1 MQEKYST
8 TTDRLERLRQK
19 LLDLTTNNRMLSY
32 RHPRAS
38 CLRVIDELPGVLFQ
52 AMQDGQS
59 LTFEPVPE
67 PSRRDLEN
75 WSNQNPSQVPRAGEP
90 SEIKK
95 PDGATWA
102 RHLGFHVNFALPVE
116 VDSFERSDRHADKKI
131 QTVHYADELDARLR
145 KIRAAGRTAIEE
157 SGANMLYAAF
167 GFLEWRDSNSAKAHQ
182 APLVMMPVELDR
194 EVVRGGQYRTKIR
207 WTNED
212 IQPNLSLKKKLEEFN
227 IALPELEEE
236 QSLEEFFTKVA
247 RAVKDKPDWIVRR
260 YVTLGLFEFGK
271 ILLYLD
277 LDPQR
282 WPSNGKIQDHPL
294 VKHILEGGQNN
305 GAEERHTGFG
315 GTEEDLTPSAIA
327 SRDLTLELVDRADSS
342 QCEALDVA
350 LAGRN
355 LVIEGPPGTGKSQT
369 ITNLVA
375 AALARGKTVLFVA
388 EKLAALEVVRRR
400 MRELGLGEFC
410 LELHSHK
417 TRKTELLE
425 DIADRIRL
433 SANTRSSRLIES
445 ALARLESKRQ
455 SLTDYIDIVSGQ
467 AGAFDGLYVS
477 EALMQAGRARRKLGA
492 EVKNIEREVE
502 GMISPENMKWAEFKD
517 AKARIKLFQDAFR
530 SLNVTGSAYTHP
542 WAGISAASVLPHDTD
557 RIVSLSENWA
567 NTAQSLAAQ
576 LEKIDLQTVSSQE
589 LTRTEEGL
597 VTLDLLLEHFETV
610 ENVAN
615 MVEDRLGLKVN
626 RSANGIAKLVSIVE
640 ACCAAPVQ
648 NLGSRNPYCM
658 SKGVSTWLKEHAA
671 RLARLNTNKDD
682 CFKVFKESASLSNL
696 DDLEEWAAALG
707 QRSLF
712 SRIGKRWKVASASW
726 TSLARPAYLSAKPLE
741 RARLFLNLRQLLQ
754 DTRSLIDD
762 QEVAVKL
769 GKEAAKLDYDTAP
782 LIEVAEWTDRVRSSL
797 PPELSEKLLNGSS
810 EALAK
815 IANLE
820 MGQSESFARLMKS
833 SFLNDGTTFWDS
845 SLRSLLPKE
854 LVNLASRAG
863 MGGAWKELL
872 VGIRACVQNY
882 ELLEQAEKSFKEA
895 TDYDHSRWFNGTKP
909 GHNEVATRA
918 ARAAEHG
925 SALPKWLDFDRIRQ
939 LSSSRS
945 ENSLVDAAA
954 RGTINLDVLE
964 TSFDF
969 LVFDSLARMAFKQSP
984 SLLSISG
991 KSMDALRAEYRALD
1005 GEVMELRRAAIAAKL
1020 VERRPPAGRQTGL
1033 KSDLTEMALIRSELS
1048 KQRRH
1053 IPLRQLVTRAGK
1065 SLQALKPCFMM
1076 GPLSVAQYIAPG
1088 NLNFD
1093 LVIMDEASQ
1102 MRPEEAIGALARG
1115 GQAIVVGDPK
1125 QLPPTSFFDRIAE
1138 NSGDD
1143 DSDDEITLA
1152 EDSKSIL
1159 ELAESIFDRRILRWH
1174 YRSRHEALI
1183 AFSNREFY
1191 KDQLIV
1197 FPSPAGQASRYGIGW
1212 NFVSDGVANKG
1223 VNPAEAR
1230 RVAEAA
1236 ATILV
1241 EQKGRSLGVVAMNV
1255 KQAQRISDELS
1266 DLANK
1271 NRELAEALAKSE
1283 TDLRGE
1289 PFFVKNLENVQGDE
1303 RDIIMISMTYGPP
1316 TPGVKTP
1323 QNFGPINQETG
1334 WRRLNVLF
1342 TRAKERMEIFSS
1354 MRSMDVLPKEGGDRG
1369 PRSLKLFL
1377 NYAETGK
1384 LGVDPVI
1391 GVRPTG
1397 SDFEDAVL
1405 EGLAELGYECVPQLG
1420 VANYF
1425 LDIGVRDPGAPEEFI
1440 AAIECDGATY
1450 HSEKSAR
1457 DRDRLRQEHLENLG
1471 WSIIRV
1477 WSTDWF
1483 RGPQNEI
1490 ERVSSELK
1498 RLIQRR
1504 QELRERPR
1512 VHPEKAEEG
1521 QLGIIQTGRVDGK
1534 SAVVDPQPVEKSQ
1547 KISKI
1552 RGLTLDQARAELID
1566 LRENVIKKENPEA
1579 DLTRGFL
1586 RKTLLDELLRKRP
1599 SDLDEFRSSIRLDL
1613 REATDAQQLKK
1624 FHEQVF
1630 DILSKVDAT
1639 N

>member
-8 TTDRLERLRQK
+8 TSERLERLRQK

-52 AMQDGQS
+52 SMQDGQS
-59 LTFEPVPE
+59 LMFEPVPE

-75 WSNQNPSQVPRAGEP
+75 WSNQNPNQVPRAGEP
-90 SEIKK
+90 SEVKK

-102 RHLGFHVNFALPVE
+102 RHLGFQVNFDLPVE

-167 GFLEWRDSNSAKAHQ
+167 GFLEWRDPNSAKSHQ

-212 IQPNLSLKKKLEEFN
+212 LQPNLSLKKKLEEFN
-227 IALPELEEE
+227 ISLPELEDDEP
-236 QSLEEFFTKVA
+236 LEVFFTKVA
-247 RAVKDKPDWIVRR
+247 RAVKDKPDWFVRR

-282 WPSNGKIQDHPL
+282 WPGDRKIQEHPL
-294 VKHILEGGQNN
+294 VKNILEGGQNH
-305 GAEERHTGFG
+305 GAEEGHDGFG
-315 GTEEDLTPSAIA
+315 GPEIDLTPAAIA

-400 MRELGLGEFC
+400 MRELGLGDFC

-433 SANTRSSRLIES
+433 SANIRSSRQIES
-445 ALARLESKRQ
+445 ALARLEAKRK
-455 SLTDYIDIVSGQ
+455 SLTEYIDIVSAQ
-467 AGAFDGLYVS
+467 AGAFEGLYVS
-477 EALMQAGRARRKLGA
+477 EALMQAGRARRKLGP

-502 GMISPENMKWAEFKD
+502 GMISPESMKWAEFKD
-517 AKARIKLFQDAFR
+517 SKARLRLFREAFR
-530 SLNVTGSAYTHP
+530 SLNVSGSAYEHP
-542 WAGISAASVLPHDTD
+542 WSGISATSVLPHDAD
-557 RIVSLSENWA
+557 HIVSLSEKWA
-567 NTAQSLAAQ
+567 NTAQTLATQ
-576 LEKIDLQTVSSQE
+576 LEKIELHSVGYKD
-589 LTRTEEGL
+589 LTRAEEAL
-597 VTLDLLLEHFETV
+597 VTLDKLTEHFEIAERVANTV
-610 ENVAN
+610 E
-615 MVEDRLGLKVN
+615 DSLGFKLQ
-626 RSANGIAKLVSIVE
+626 RSADGIIKLCSIID
-640 ACCAAPVQ
+640 ACCAAPMQ
-648 NLGSRNPYCM
+648 SLGSRNPFCL

-671 RLARLNTNKDD
+671 RLSRLNTSKNE
-682 CFKVFKESASLSNL
+682 CFENFKESAFHSNV
-696 DDLEEWAAALG
+696 DDLEEWAAALS
-707 QRSLF
+707 QKSLL
-712 SRIGKRWKVASASW
+712 SRFGKRWKSASAAW
-726 TSLARPAYLSAKPLE
+726 TNLARPAKLSAKPFD
-741 RARLFLNLRQLLQ
+741 RARLFLSLRNLLQ

-769 GKEAAKLDYDTAP
+769 GNEAAKLNFDTAP
-782 LIEVAEWTDRVRSSL
+782 LVEVADWADHVRALL
-797 PPELSEKLLNGSS
+797 PHELVEKLLNGTS
-810 EALAK
+810 ESLLK
-815 IANLE
+815 IANMNAE
-820 MGQSESFARLMKS
+820 FSEYVGQLTKS
-833 SFLNDGTTFWDS
+833 SFSIDGTSFWDS
-845 SLRSLLPKE
+845 SLKSLLPKE
-854 LVNLASRAG
+854 FVSLASRAG
-863 MGGAWKELL
+863 MGPSWKELL
-872 VGIRACVQNY
+872 AGLRVCIQNF
-882 ELLEQAEKSFKEA
+882 ELLNAAEKSFREA
-895 TDYDHSRWFNGTKP
+895 TNYDPVRWFNGTMP
-909 GHNEVATRA
+909 EHSGVATRA
-918 ARAAEHG
+918 SLAAAHG
-925 SALPKWLDFDRIRQ
+925 PALPQWLDFDRILQ
-939 LSSSRS
+939 LSQNRN

-954 RGTINLDVLE
+954 RGTVKLDELE
-964 TSFDF
+964 TAFDF
-969 LVFDSLARMAFKQSP
+969 LVFDALARMAFKQSP

-991 KSMDALRAEYRALD
+991 KSMEALRSEYRALD

-1020 VERRPPAGRQTGL
+1020 VERKAPMGRQTGL
-1033 KSDLTEMALIRSELS
+1033 KSDLTEMSLIRSELS

-1053 IPLRQLVTRAGK
+1053 IPLRQLVTRAGR

-1088 NLNFD
+1088 NLSFD

-1102 MRPEEAIGALARG
+1102 MRPEDAIGALARG

-1138 NSGDD
+1138 NSGDED
-1143 DSDDEITLA
+1143 AAEEITLA

-1212 NFVSDGVANKG
+1212 NFVSEGVANKG

-1236 ATILV
+1236 ATILL

-1255 KQAQRISDELS
+1255 KQAQRIFDELS
-1266 DLANK
+1266 DLASK
-1271 NRELAEALAKSE
+1271 NRALAEAMAKSE

-1316 TPGVKTP
+1316 APGVKTP

-1384 LGVDPVI
+1384 LGTEPVI
-1391 GVRPTG
+1391 SPRPTG

-1405 EGLAELGYECVPQLG
+1405 EGLAELGFECVPQVG

-1440 AAIECDGATY
+1440 AAIECDGAAY

-1457 DRDRLRQEHLENLG
+1457 DRDRLRQEILENLG
-1471 WSIIRV
+1471 WNIIRV

-1490 ERVSSELK
+1490 ERVSNELK
-1498 RLIQRR
+1498 KLIQRR
-1504 QELRERPR
+1504 QELRERSQ
-1512 VHPEKAEEG
+1512 VNPEKGEEP
-1521 QLGIIQTGRVDGK
+1521 QLNRIETERAVGKTTFVNQEPNTDGPKIAK
-1534 SAVVDPQPVEKSQ
+1534 S
-1547 KISKI
+1547 

-1579 DLTRGFL
+1579 DLTKGFL

-1613 REATDAQQLKK
+1613 REATDAQQVKK

-1630 DILSKVDAT
+1630 EILSKVNAV